1 MGKKLTVALTDRRP
15 VAVDVDE
22 WPVVAKATACNS
34 HVESQASRRWML
46 AVRQCQRDGDDRC
59 LVYGKYDTQFQNES
73 DLRGG
78 EIVDSIDDAPEA
90 LRRVAEYLDFNH
102 RLADDCIANL
112 PADEI

>member
-1 MGKKLTVALTDRRP
+1 MI
-15 VAVDVDE
+15 
-22 WPVVAKATACNS
+22 VVWS
-34 HVESQASRRWML
+34 MASTIHSF
-46 AVRQCQRDGDDRC
+46 
-59 LVYGKYDTQFQNES
+59 KNES